1 MQELSLSSAIKRLE
15 DLLTAILHKVPDHLR
30 SRYEEQANDAI
41 NGLRA
46 AAVRATKEKSHRKV
60 ARDRRGSNQV
70 GS

>member
-30 SRYEEQANDAI
+30 SLYEEQANDAI

-46 AAVRATKEKSHRKV
+46 AAARATKGKSHPKVPRKK
-60 ARDRRGSNQV
+60 RQRGK
-70 GS
+70 